1 MWDSRTDSSALNDF
15 TLLNVSKFLVYITM
29 KIIAAAQE
37 NGHDFINVTTYLICP
52 RNIDVVFKLS

>member
-1 MWDSRTDSSALNDF
+1 
-15 TLLNVSKFLVYITM
+15 M